1 MNGQRH
7 ILSDLEETFKK
18 AAAALRDAGIEFMV
32 GGALA
37 SWVRGGPEASKDLD
51 FMIRAEDAERA
62 LLALE
67 NAGMRTAHPPEG
79 WLLKAWD
86 GEFLIDLIF
95 NPIDTPVTD
104 EVLARADEHN
114 VFAMNVKVMAAED
127 VLATKLLALNEHS
140 LDFEQLLQIA
150 RALRE
155 QVDWG
160 QVRAR
165 TEHSPYARGFF
176 ALLRELEIV
185 PAHEDVEPAAKRI
198 RVVPG
203 SAL

>member
-1 MNGQRH
+1 VDSQRH
-7 ILSDLEETFKK
+7 ILSDLEESFKK

-51 FMIRAEDAERA
+51 FMIRREDADRA
-62 LLALE
+62 LEALA
-67 NAGMRTAHPPEG
+67 NAGMKSERPPEG

-86 GEFLIDLIF
+86 GDILIDLIF
-95 NPIDTPVTD
+95 HPIETPVTD
-104 EVLARADEHN
+104 ELLARADELN
-114 VFAMNVKVMAAED
+114 VFAMRVRVMAAED

-155 QVDWG
+155 QVDWS

-176 ALLRELEIV
+176 ALLRELEVV
-185 PAHEDVEPAAKRI
+185 PARDVAEPAGKRI
-198 RVVPG
+198 RVLPG
-203 SAL
+203 TAS

>member
-1 MNGQRH
+1 VDSQRH
-7 ILSDLEETFKK
+7 ILSDLEESFKK

-51 FMIRAEDAERA
+51 FMIRREDADRA
-62 LLALE
+62 LEALA
-67 NAGMRTAHPPEG
+67 NAGMKSERPPEG

-86 GEFLIDLIF
+86 GDILIDLIF
-95 NPIDTPVTD
+95 HPIDTPVTD
-104 EVLARADEHN
+104 ELLARADELN
-114 VFAMNVKVMAAED
+114 VFAMRVRVMAAED

-155 QVDWG
+155 QVDWS

-176 ALLRELEIV
+176 ALLRELEVV
-185 PAHEDVEPAAKRI
+185 PAREVAEPAGKRI
-198 RVVPG
+198 RVLPG
-203 SAL
+203 TAS